1 MELPRR
7 GGWTGVVFLAKSAS
21 VYILVWKEQ
30 GKQGSFSETF
40 LKITVL

>member
-7 GGWTGVVFLAKSAS
+7 GEWAGAVFLAKSAS
-21 VYILVWKEQ
+21 VCILVWKEQ
-30 GKQGSFSETF
+30 GKQDSFSETF